1 MCAKWISHE
10 EIGLVFVCVGVGV
23 GIVEKMFKEDSLE
36 SQTDR
41 WGKIFNL

>member
-23 GIVEKMFKEDSLE
+23 GIVEKMF
-36 SQTDR
+36 
-41 WGKIFNL
+41 